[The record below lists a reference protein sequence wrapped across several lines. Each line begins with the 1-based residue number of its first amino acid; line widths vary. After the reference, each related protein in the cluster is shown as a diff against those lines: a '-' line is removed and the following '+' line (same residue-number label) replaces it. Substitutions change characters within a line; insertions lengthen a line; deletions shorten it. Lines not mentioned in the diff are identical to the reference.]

1 VDINLVVDETSLDN
15 RLDSYLSENTPLSR
29 STIQKLIKD
38 SKVFVNNTIV
48 SKSSYKTKLN
58 DIVSFN
64 YEENTEDLSLKP
76 KEMNLD
82 IVYEDED
89 LIVINK
95 PKNLV
100 VHPAVGNY
108 DNTLVNGLIYY
119 SNKLSDINGYYR
131 PGIVHRID
139 KNTSGLLVVAKNND
153 AHFKLA
159 EQLKDKTC
167 FRKYYAIVDGVIDV
181 NEGEINA
188 PIGRNEKNRQ
198 LMTVTD
204 KNSKDAITLFKVLER
219 YSDSTFIECELKT
232 GRTHQIRVHMKFI
245 KHPVT
250 NDVKYGGK
258 KVDDSEQYLHAY
270 YLSFIHPRTN
280 ERMTFKTK
288 MPTYMR
294 EYIVSKGSK
303 YEESN
308 I

>member
-1 VDINLVVDETSLDN
+1 VDINLVVDESNVDC
-15 RLDSYLSENTPLSR
+15 RLDLFLSENTPLSR

-38 SKVFVNNTIV
+38 NSVLVNSKVINKT
-48 SKSSYKTKLN
+48 SYNTKLN
-58 DIVSFN
+58 DSISFS
-64 YEENTEDLSLKP
+64 YEENTEDLTLKP
-76 KEMNLD
+76 KKMDLD

-89 LIVINK
+89 IIVINK
-95 PKNLV
+95 QKGIV

-119 SNKLSDINGYYR
+119 SKNLSDLNGYYR

-139 KNTSGLLVVAKNND
+139 KNTSGLLVVAKNNES
-153 AHFKLA
+153 HVKLS

-181 NEGEINA
+181 SEGEINA

-204 KNSKDAITLFKVLER
+204 KNSKEAITLFKVLER
-219 YSDSTFIECELKT
+219 YSDSTLVECELKT

-250 NDVKYGGK
+250 NDTKYGGK
-258 KVDDSEQYLHAY
+258 YIDDSEQYLHAY
-270 YLSFIHPRTN
+270 YLSFIHPHTN
-280 ERMTFKTK
+280 KRVEFQTK
-288 MPTYMR
+288 MPEYMK
-294 EYIVSKGSK
+294 EYIIRNGGK
-303 YEESN
+303 YE
-308 I
+308 